1 MNSKTMSILL
11 LVLTLSC
18 SAYSVAKAQLL
29 RPQDV
34 LKLPS
39 SPADHKIQYGDEPLQ
54 FGELRLPKTGGPH
67 PVAVVIHGGCWITKF
82 ADLQIMAA
90 MSEALTRAGVATW
103 NVEYRRVDSPGGG
116 WPGSFLDI
124 ANAVDHLRKLAKPY
138 HLDLKRVVVIGH
150 SAGGHL
156 ALWAAAR
163 HRLPKTSPLFKPD
176 PLRALAVINLAGP
189 GDLKRML
196 PTQQRVCGDVP
207 ITKLVGGSPDEVS
220 ERYRDASPAEM
231 LPLGV
236 EQILITGAKD
246 GAVPPALGKE
256 YEEEARRKGDKVRM
270 TVVEEAGHFEV
281 IAPGTSAWKFVEEAA
296 LTSLKFSRPGKVK

>member
-1 MNSKTMSILL
+1 MKRISGLSTGQIMKRKTMLILL
-11 LVLTLSC
+11 LVLTLSF
-18 SAYSVAKAQLL
+18 SACSVAKAQLL
-29 RPQDV
+29 RPQDI

-39 SPADHKIQYGDEPLQ
+39 SPADHRIQYGGTPLQ
-54 FGELRLPKTGGPH
+54 FGDLRVPKTGEPH

-90 MSEALTRAGVATW
+90 MSDALTKA
-103 NVEYRRVDSPGGG
+103 
-116 WPGSFLDI
+116 
-124 ANAVDHLRKLAKPY
+124 
-138 HLDLKRVVVIGH
+138 VVVIGH

-189 GDLKRML
+189 GDLKKML

-207 ITKLVGGSPDEVS
+207 ITKLVGGSPEDVA

-246 GAVPPALGKE
+246 GAVPPDLGKN
-256 YEEEARRKGDKVRM
+256 YEEEARRKGDKARM

-281 IAPGTSAWKFVEEAA
+281 IAPGTSAWKFVEEAV
-296 LTSLKFSRPGKVK
+296 LTSLKFSRTGKVNNTNQR